1 MPKAS
6 FPRGPSHRQA
16 PAVKFQDPAIVL
28 FLKRLFQTPR
38 FEAEA
43 RALYRQIGERA
54 RRPILFTLY
63 GVPDTIDGRFEML
76 CLHAYAL
83 FHGLKGKGAD
93 AEAFSQAVYDAMFAD
108 LDGSLRELG
117 AADIG
122 VGKRI
127 KAMTEALNGRIQAY
141 DRGFATS
148 DAELEQAIRRN
159 VYGTATPTDDQ
170 VRWMAGY
177 LRGIRIVFVHAAF
190 DDLRTARV
198 MSPLPEPPDS
208 LEGMNAAR

>member
-1 MPKAS
+1 M
-6 FPRGPSHRQA
+6 
-16 PAVKFQDPAIVL
+16 L
-28 FLKRLFQTPR
+28 FLKRFFQGPR

-43 RALYRQIGERA
+43 RTLYRQIAERA

-93 AEAFSQAVYDAMFAD
+93 AEALSQAVYDAMFVD

-141 DRGFATS
+141 DR

-159 VYGTATPTDDQ
+159 VYRTATPSDEQ
-170 VRWMAGY
+170 VRWMASY
-177 LRGIRIVFVHAAF
+177 LRAIRAAMT
-190 DDLRTARV
+190 RTPLQSICDGSAMNV
-198 MSPLPEPPDS
+198 LPEPT